1 MHRTGH
7 APATSFIDP
16 GEIRDMTNGLFDCT
30 GKVTLVTGGN
40 GGIGLGFAMG
50 VAKQGGDVAIW
61 ARNAEKNAA
70 AKAEL
75 LAAGAGRV
83 ETYIVDVSSEEAILA
98 AYEQLMADFG
108 RIDCVF
114 ANSGASPRYNSVF
127 DMPTD
132 HWFEFQKTALHG
144 AFFTLREGARHMK
157 ARAEVG
163 EPGGSLVACGSL
175 SLFQGLAGKME
186 YAASK
191 SGIAAVVRCLA
202 AEMGQYGVR
211 ANVVAPGLIITPMM
225 GPADGPAVQYLNA
238 TYTPVTPMK
247 RTGKPEDFEGIGAFL
262 ASDASSFITGET
274 ITVDGGYMIRG

>member
-1 MHRTGH
+1 M
-7 APATSFIDP
+7 AK
-16 GEIRDMTNGLFDCT
+16 GLFDCT

-40 GGIGLGFAMG
+40 GGIGLGFAKG
-50 VAKQGGDVAIW
+50 IAKQGGDLAIW
-61 ARNAEKNAA
+61 ARNLEKNAA

-83 ETYIVDVSSEEAILA
+83 ETYQVDVSSEEAILA
-98 AYEQLMADFG
+98 GYDKFMADFG

-144 AFFTLREGARHMK
+144 AFFTLREAARHMK
-157 ARAEVG
+157 ARAEAG
-163 EPGGSLVACGSL
+163 EPGGSLVACGSG
-175 SLFQGLAGKME
+175 SLYQGLAGKME
-186 YAASK
+186 YSGSK
-191 SGIAAVVRCLA
+191 SAIAAVIRSLA

-225 GPADGPAVQYLNA
+225 GEPDGPAAKYLETNMGPQH
-238 TYTPVTPMK
+238 PVK
-247 RTGKPEDFEGIGAFL
+247 RVGYPDDFEGIGAYL
-262 ASDASSFITGET
+262 CSDSSSFLTGQV
-274 ITVDGGYMIRG
+274 IYIDGGYMIRP

>member
-1 MHRTGH
+1 
-7 APATSFIDP
+7 
-16 GEIRDMTNGLFDCT
+16 MTAANGLFDCT

-61 ARNAEKNAA
+61 ARNEEKNAA

-75 LAAGAGRV
+75 LEAGAGRV
-83 ETYIVDVSSEEAILA
+83 ETYVVDVATEEAILA
-98 AYEQLMADFG
+98 GYDWLMKDFG

-114 ANSGASPRYNSVF
+114 ANSGASPRYDSVF
-127 DMPTD
+127 DMPSQ
-132 HWFEFQKTALHG
+132 HWFDFQAVALHG

-157 ARAEVG
+157 SRAESG

-175 SLFQGLAGKME
+175 SLFQGLSGKME

-191 SGIAAVVRCLA
+191 AAVAAVIRCLA
-202 AEMGQYGVR
+202 VEMGQYGVR

-225 GPADGPAVQYLNA
+225 GPSDGPAAKYLEGQYG
-238 TYTPVTPMK
+238 PITPMK
-247 RTGKPEDFEGIGAFL
+247 RTGYPEDFEGIGAFL
-262 ASDASSFITGET
+262 CSDASAFVTGET
-274 ITVDGGYMIRG
+274 IKVDGGYMIRA

>member
-1 MHRTGH
+1 M
-7 APATSFIDP
+7 AK
-16 GEIRDMTNGLFDCT
+16 GLFDCT

-70 AKAEL
+70 AKEQL

-83 ETYIVDVSSEEAILA
+83 ETYIVDVSSEQAIIDGYA
-98 AYEQLMADFG
+98 RLMQDFG

-114 ANSGASPRYNSVF
+114 ANSGASPRYNSIF
-127 DMPTD
+127 DMPSD

-144 AFFTLREGARHMK
+144 AFFTLREAARLMK
-157 ARAEVG
+157 ERAEAG

-175 SLFQGLAGKME
+175 SLFQGISGKEE

-191 SGIAAVVRCLA
+191 CAVAGVVRCLA
-202 AEMGQYGVR
+202 AEMGQYNVR
-211 ANVVAPGLIITPMM
+211 ANVVAPGMIMTPMM
-225 GPADGPAVQYLNA
+225 GPADGPAVQYLTGQYA
-238 TYTPVTPMK
+238 PITPMK
-247 RTGKPEDFEGIGAFL
+247 RVGYPEDFEGIGAFL
-262 ASDASSFITGET
+262 CSDASAFITGET
-274 ITVDGGYMIRG
+274 IKVDGGYMIRA